1 MSQTQIDYTPT
12 AQNCQSNN
20 FTMAITE
27 PKNNALLAAST
38 VVIVPMIP
46 PITDTTIKNRMPR
59 NAPYSSEPVILHIV
73 YRRVVCM

>member
-1 MSQTQIDYTPT
+1 
-12 AQNCQSNN
+12 
-20 FTMAITE
+20 
-27 PKNNALLAAST
+27 
-38 VVIVPMIP
+38 MIP